1 MKRIFTMLL
10 FSSLVSV
17 VSAEEIRSV
26 MVWHDSDLAPVKED
40 HRFDTDTQV
49 YMFDMALQRTVEGQ
63 INEDLKAQGLTFG
76 SDMGSN
82 RDRTKEALRAYMSS
96 EAFEAAGQ
104 SLKAFGYGLSAAMQ
118 YRIERVPSIL
128 LNDRYLVV
136 GVNSLDEAVSIFHRE
151 VN

>member
-26 MVWHDSDLAPVKED
+26 MVWHDSDRAPVKDD
-40 HRFDTDTQV
+40 HRFGSNPQ
-49 YMFDMALQRTVEGQ
+49 GQ

-76 SDMGSN
+76 SDMRRN
-82 RDRTKEALRAYMSS
+82 RDRTQEALGAYMSTS
-96 EAFEAAGQ
+96 AFEAAEQ

-128 LNDRYLVV
+128 VNDRYLVV

-151 VN
+151 VD